1 MRTLH
6 VRTPDGPEWWLGT
19 ANDPEALVVEAP
31 LYDVFRALAGRRS
44 KDQVREWSWSA
55 EPRTRHRSRPAVPV
69 PMGLGPTRRLTRS

>member
-31 LYDVFRALAGRRS
+31 PYDVFRALAGRRS

-55 EPRTRHRSRPAVPV
+55 NPAPV
-69 PMGLGPTRRLTRS
+69 IEAGLPYPFQWALAPLDD